1 MKPLTTKQRQLL
13 KVIVMGNL
21 DKTGARV
28 SHVDYQQIMSRIPYT
43 CTRESIMCSIRIL
56 KDQGWIVLAGKELRD
71 GRMKQTVEPSAV
83 AIRVIT
89 PPPAQKVPE
98 YVEVEIDDDRI
109 ELILED

>member
-13 KVIVMGNL
+13 KVIVLGNL
-21 DKTGARV
+21 DVKGDRI
-28 SHVDYQQIMSRIPYT
+28 SNVDYQQIMNRIPYT

-56 KDQGWIVLAGKELRD
+56 KDQGWIVLAGKELRS
-71 GRMKQTVEPSAV
+71 GRMKQTVEPTAM

-89 PPPAQKVPE
+89 PPVAAKVPE

-109 ELILED
+109 ELVLE